1 MADTNKLGTYHIST
15 DIQNYETAR
24 SNFFSLIIEDLD
36 ELLYPEFTYTGE
48 NSQNEYVTGSK
59 YGKRMGQEVIKLSIN
74 KAFIPHFSLGV
85 IEVKRGNSIV
95 KFADTPT
102 WDGNK
107 TLEFQDFVGLE
118 TKTVLMAW
126 QALAYDVMSDTQG
139 RAGDYKLDI
148 NGQKV
153 ARKGYKKNCT
163 LVEYTPDFQVVRY
176 WKLIG
181 CWISSL
187 NEDDFDVTNSGGG
200 RRITVTFEYDR
211 AEMHMNDDKWYEES

>member
-211 AEMHMNDDKWYEES
+211 AEMHMNDDK